1 MKKIFLILLLAN
13 GNPIKPINK
22 KSKTLGLFFGYK
34 TDFWEKLSF
43 EIQVDLLFASYEI
56 FKIKP
61 QIQPHDFLGIS
72 VGYRF

>member
-34 TDFWEKLSF
+34 TDFWKKLSI
-43 EIQVDLLFASYEI
+43 EIQVDLPSASYDI

-61 QIQPHDFLGIS
+61 QIRLYDVLGIS